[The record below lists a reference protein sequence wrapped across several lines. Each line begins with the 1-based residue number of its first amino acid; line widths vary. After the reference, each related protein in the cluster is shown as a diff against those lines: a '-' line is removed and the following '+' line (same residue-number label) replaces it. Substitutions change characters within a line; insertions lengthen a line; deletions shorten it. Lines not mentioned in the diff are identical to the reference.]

1 MGVMEDKENLW
12 TGSAMFVCADQRCAV
27 RELLVCRL
35 WEE

>member
-12 TGSAMFVCADQRCAV
+12 TGSARFVCADQRCAV

-35 WEE
+35 QGE